1 MRITGLSFGI
11 FFFCIACFCYT
22 TLAAD
27 RTPFASIASLA
38 TALSQN
44 DPDEALSYFD
54 SQMKDIDAIEANI
67 EALTAQSDIS
77 CAVDIVMDEETN
89 GVHKLDLDWF
99 MELKPQGDNND
110 PQVERRRVRV
120 QVEMKLIKNRWK
132 ITSLSPLSIFDP
144 IQIK

>member
-1 MRITGLSFGI
+1 MRITALSAGFI
-11 FFFCIACFCYT
+11 LLCSACFCYT

-27 RTPFASIASLA
+27 RTPFASIANLA
-38 TALSQN
+38 SALSQN

-54 SQMKDIDAIEANI
+54 SQMKDFGAIEANI
-67 EALTAQSDIS
+67 EALTAQADVS
-77 CAVDIVMDEETN
+77 CAIDIVNDVETE

-99 MELKPQGDNND
+99 MELKTQDDNND
-110 PQVERRRVRV
+110 QQVERRRVRV

-144 IQIK
+144 MQIQ

>member
-1 MRITGLSFGI
+1 MRVTALSVGVFLL
-11 FFFCIACFCYT
+11 CIA
-22 TLAAD
+22 LPAAD
-27 RTPFASIASLA
+27 PTPFAGISNLA

-54 SQMKDIDAIEANI
+54 SQMKDFGAIEANI
-67 EALTAQSDIS
+67 EALTAQADVS
-77 CAVDIVMDEETN
+77 CSIDIVTDEESA

-99 MELKPQGDNND
+99 MELKPQGDQND

-120 QVEMKLIKNRWK
+120 QVEMKQIKGRWK

-144 IQIK
+144 IQIR

>member
-1 MRITGLSFGI
+1 MRITALSAGVFL
-11 FFFCIACFCYT
+11 FCIAL
-22 TLAAD
+22 LAAD
-27 RTPFASIASLA
+27 RTPFASISGLA

-54 SQMKDIDAIEANI
+54 SQMKDFGTIEANI
-67 EALTAQSDIS
+67 EALTGQTDVS
-77 CAVDIVMDEETN
+77 CAIDIVNDEESD

-110 PQVERRRVRV
+110 PQIERRRLRV

-144 IQIK
+144 IQIR